1 MHIVVSNASSDPIYQ
16 QIADQIRIHII
27 DGTLQPGELLPS
39 IRALARNLQIS
50 VITTTRVYSE
60 LEKEGLIDSVA
71 GKGFFVA
78 PQNPQL
84 LKERQLRVV
93 EDHLEQ
99 AVAAARGYG
108 IPKEKLSE
116 LIDLLYEEEI

>member
-1 MHIVVSNASSDPIYQ
+1 MHIVISNTSSNPIYQ
-16 QIADQIRIHII
+16 QTR
-27 DGTLQPGELLPS
+27 
-39 IRALARNLQIS
+39 

-78 PQNPQL
+78 SQNHQL

-93 EDHLEQ
+93 EDHLGQ
-99 AVAAARGYG
+99 AAVRGHRIIKQRIIG
-108 IPKEKLSE
+108 KTESL
-116 LIDLLYEEEI
+116 